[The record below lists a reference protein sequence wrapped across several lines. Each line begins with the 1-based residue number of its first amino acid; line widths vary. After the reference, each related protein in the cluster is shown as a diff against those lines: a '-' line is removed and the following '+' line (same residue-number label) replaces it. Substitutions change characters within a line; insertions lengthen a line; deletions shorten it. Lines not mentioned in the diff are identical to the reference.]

1 MALSS
6 PIKISFHEDETLFRE
21 AVRHTARKTGL
32 NAALVEKD
40 YFCSVLLADLCAGCE
55 EPPIFK
61 GGTSLSKIHADF
73 YRLSEDLDFGISLS
87 PDATRSDRSRMIA
100 PVKEWVLSIEKKDPI
115 FKIEQKLI
123 GFNNSKQYVAQIA
136 YPTFVSSGLG
146 RIKIEVGLREEILI
160 APVMGSVRTL
170 LENPFTGMPEI
181 REFETTVLTREETY
195 AEKLRAALTRREP
208 AIRDFYDID
217 YAVSNLNLDLEN
229 PRLIDLV
236 KKKLQIPGNDEVDVT
251 GTRKK
256 ELISQLETQL
266 KPVLRSIDYDAFDF
280 EKAFRMISDLAR
292 KITG

>member
-1 MALSS
+1 
-6 PIKISFHEDETLFRE
+6 
-21 AVRHTARKTGL
+21 
-32 NAALVEKD
+32 
-40 YFCSVLLADLCAGCE
+40 
-55 EPPIFK
+55 
-61 GGTSLSKIHADF
+61 
-73 YRLSEDLDFGISLS
+73 
-87 PDATRSDRSRMIA
+87 
-100 PVKEWVLSIEKKDPI
+100 
-115 FKIEQKLI
+115 
-123 GFNNSKQYVAQIA
+123 
-136 YPTFVSSGLG
+136 
-146 RIKIEVGLREEILI
+146 
-160 APVMGSVRTL
+160 MGSVRTL